1 MPNFKNSTTEKH
13 ITVYDGDMTKLSPVR
28 PGKARILLDKKKA
41 KIISTNPI
49 ELRLNYVKR
58 TQGAIKK

>member
-1 MPNFKNSTTEKH
+1 MPNNLTQKH
-13 ITVYDGDMTKLSPVR
+13 IQVYDGDMTKLSPVR

-49 ELRLNYVKR
+49 ALRLNYVKR
-58 TQGAIKK
+58 NLGATK